1 VAIPF
6 TVEQFLSVF
15 ERYNRAIEPAPFF
28 AYALGAVALVFACR
42 GGRRSGRLVL
52 GALALFWAVCGAGYH
67 LAFFRSINP
76 AAVGFGVLFLA
87 EAALLLRAALRRE
100 PPTFRLRL
108 APRQVAALALAFY
121 ALAAYPRLAAA
132 AGHAYPRMPVF
143 GVAPCPT
150 TIFTIALLLL
160 AEPRPSPALLA
171 IPLLWSLVGL
181 SAALRLGMVEDY
193 GLAVAGLLAIV
204 LVAADRLRRAPPAAK
219 EGEPQAMRRAS

>member
-6 TVEQFLSVF
+6 TVDQFLSVF

-42 GGRRSGRLVL
+42 GGGRSGRLVL

-67 LAFFRSINP
+67 LAFFRHINP
-76 AAVGFGVLFLA
+76 VAAAFGAVFLLEAVLLG
-87 EAALLLRAALRRE
+87 RAALRRE
-100 PPTFRLRL
+100 PPAFRLRPQ
-108 APRQVAALALAFY
+108 ARHVAALVLATY

-150 TIFTIALLLL
+150 TIFTIAVLLL
-160 AEPRPSPALLA
+160 ADPRPSAALLL
-171 IPLLWSLVGL
+171 IPLAWSLVGL
-181 SAALRLGMVEDY
+181 SAALQLGMVEDY
-193 GLAVAGLLAIV
+193 GLAAAA
-204 LVAADRLRRAPPAAK
+204 LVALALALADRLRRGRAAGG
-219 EGEPQAMRRAS
+219 GEPAMRRAS